1 LLFIAYYHHSRL
13 ERKINDLIFPYFFH
27 ICATIACYKSL
38 HKITVYTT
46 VVTKRKEGGDSVN
59 KFVPPKP
66 EGAMKPP
73 PEAIEACKGKS
84 EGTAVQFITPR
95 GDTFKGVCRQFE
107 GILAAMP
114 EQGAPPSGGNK
125 SDEAKSGKQTD

>member
-59 KFVPPKP
+59 KFVIRIMLILFLLIGGVSATWAEEMNIPPKP

-95 GDTFKGVCRQFE
+95 GVTF
-107 GILAAMP
+107 
-114 EQGAPPSGGNK
+114 
-125 SDEAKSGKQTD
+125 